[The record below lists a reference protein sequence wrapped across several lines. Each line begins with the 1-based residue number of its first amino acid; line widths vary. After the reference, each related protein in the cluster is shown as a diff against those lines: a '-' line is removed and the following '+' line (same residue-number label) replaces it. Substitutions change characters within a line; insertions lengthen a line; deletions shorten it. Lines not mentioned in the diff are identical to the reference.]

1 MSSRVLLK
9 RKNSPPQLSSRGRH
23 QECSSKG
30 RIPRHNEFLADAT
43 NGKAVFSSMVATPA
57 ARALGSISVILLG
70 SNVLINCIIILHT
83 SSAQVL
89 HFINFDIGTLMLFE
103 QSAWPAS
110 ETHCESFKKFLTI
123 GRGEQDAQVCLA
135 FPANHSNRRGI
146 YHNVIGGL
154 IACNQRM
161 Q

>member
-1 MSSRVLLK
+1 
-9 RKNSPPQLSSRGRH
+9 
-23 QECSSKG
+23 
-30 RIPRHNEFLADAT
+30 
-43 NGKAVFSSMVATPA
+43 
-57 ARALGSISVILLG
+57 ISVILLG

-89 HFINFDIGTLMLFE
+89 HFINFDIGTLMVFG

-146 YHNVIGGL
+146 YRNVIGGL